1 MSTNQFVVK
10 KILESQPEQLYRAW
24 TEQFDQWFAKEGTLV
39 NWCQV
44 GTPYFFATEFDGGRH
59 PHHGRC
65 LRLEPNLLLE
75 LTWVTGDPGTKGA
88 ETTVTV
94 EFSAADG
101 GTEVS
106 LSHAGFSDVDS
117 MNGHQDAWP
126 QVLDHLQNY
135 LKERTWD

>member
-1 MSTNQFVVK
+1 MNKFVVK
-10 KILESQPEQLYRAW
+10 KFLNSQPARLYRAW
-24 TEQFDQWFAKEGTLV
+24 TEQFDQWFAMEGTLL

-44 GTPYFFATEFDGGRH
+44 GMPYSFATEFDGDRH

-65 LRLEPNLLLE
+65 LRLENNTLLE

-94 EFSAADG
+94 EFSAAKG

-106 LSHAGFSDVDS
+106 LSHAGFADVDS
-117 MNGHQDAWP
+117 MNGHKEAWP
-126 QVLDHLQNY
+126 QVLDHLQNHID
-135 LKERTWD
+135 ECTRD